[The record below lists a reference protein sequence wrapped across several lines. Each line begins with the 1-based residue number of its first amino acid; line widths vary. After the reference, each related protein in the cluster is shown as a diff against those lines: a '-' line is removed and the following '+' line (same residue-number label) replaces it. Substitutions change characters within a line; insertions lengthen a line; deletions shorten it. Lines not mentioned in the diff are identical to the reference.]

1 MNSKMD
7 RDKVIIKT
15 SIQGIVTNI
24 ILVIFKAI
32 VGAIANSIAIVLD
45 ALNNLSDVLSS
56 IITIIGTKLAGKAPD
71 KEHPYGHGRIEYIA
85 SAVIALIVLL
95 AGLTA
100 TKESIEKIIHPQ
112 EANYSV
118 VSLIIIA
125 VAVIVKLVLGKHFKK
140 VGKEI
145 NSRKLDSFRFRCTI

>member
-1 MNSKMD
+1 MD

-15 SIQGIVTNI
+15 SIQGIITNI
-24 ILVIFKAI
+24 VLIIFKAI
-32 VGAIANSIAIVLD
+32 VGAIANSIAIILD

-56 IITIIGTKLAGKAPD
+56 VITIIGTKLAGKAPD
-71 KEHPYGHGRIEYIA
+71 REHPYGHGRIEYIA
-85 SAVIALIVLL
+85 SAIIALIVLL

-100 TKESIEKIIHPQ
+100 VKESVEKIIEPQ

-125 VAVIVKLVLGKHFKK
+125 VAIIVKFVLGKHFKK

-145 NSRKLDSFRFRCTI
+145 NSRKFSGFRLRCTI

>member
-1 MNSKMD
+1 MD
-7 RDKVIIKT
+7 RDKVVIKT
-15 SIQGIVTNI
+15 SIQGIITNI
-24 ILVIFKAI
+24 VLIIFKAI
-32 VGAIANSIAIVLD
+32 VGAIANSIAIILD

-56 IITIIGTKLAGKAPD
+56 VITIIGTKLAEKAPD
-71 KEHPYGHGRIEYIA
+71 REHPYGHGRIEYIA
-85 SAVIALIVLL
+85 SAIIALIVLL

-100 TKESIEKIIHPQ
+100 VKESVEKIIEPQ

-125 VAVIVKLVLGKHFKK
+125 VAIIVKFVLGKHFKK

-145 NSRKLDSFRFRCTI
+145 NSRKFSGFRLRCTI